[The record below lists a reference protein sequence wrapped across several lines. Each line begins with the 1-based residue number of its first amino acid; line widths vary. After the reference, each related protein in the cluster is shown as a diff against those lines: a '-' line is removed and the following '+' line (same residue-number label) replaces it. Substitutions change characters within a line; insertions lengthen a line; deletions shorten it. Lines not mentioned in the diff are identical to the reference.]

1 MYHHLIIYVSQNQQD
16 TQWRTQL
23 KNGGRENFDHK
34 ILDKEQQHDY
44 QEQSG
49 RTTNKNQ
56 NVIF

>member
-1 MYHHLIIYVSQNQQD
+1 MEIRFFSGAVW
-16 TQWRTQL
+16 QWRTQL
-23 KNGGRENFDHK
+23 KNGGRANFDHN